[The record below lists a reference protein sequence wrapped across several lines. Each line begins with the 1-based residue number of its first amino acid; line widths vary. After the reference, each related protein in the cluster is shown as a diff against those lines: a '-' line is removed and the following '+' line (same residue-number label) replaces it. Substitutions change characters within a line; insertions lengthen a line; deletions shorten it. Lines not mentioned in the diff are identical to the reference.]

1 MTEKS
6 NIGFDDKDY
15 KKRVEKYQK
24 DSYDKSLEGKLMNQ
38 FNIGI
43 LRDVAM
49 FLLLDKH
56 PCRNQESLYVIERFL
71 NYFKDRKSVV

>member
-24 DSYDKSLEGKLMNQ
+24 NSYDKS
-38 FNIGI
+38 
-43 LRDVAM
+43 
-49 FLLLDKH
+49 
-56 PCRNQESLYVIERFL
+56 
-71 NYFKDRKSVV
+71 